1 MVRFNTG
8 YHPIFF
14 SLERIHSPL
23 SPSSAVA
30 SLQTLS
36 TSKIHILSHN
46 FSSEIRPLWLS
57 SHRRPPPSS
66 PFTATFLP
74 YSRHRLS
81 LSRSNRKIS
90 SSCVLGLRKNRRRSL
105 NVAAASNP
113 VFVSVSSKIFSS
125 LRRSSSV
132 SLFAVRCSSLR
143 NPDIQRIRVP
153 VTYRGD
159 GEGFACPRPHEDPLP
174 SLLGSRMIKWEFEVS
189 RFGVLCLSATS
200 VLSAHLVSVAS
211 SILSL
216 AAGMPEGK
224 LLVGLSWQPQLL
236 IPSSSKAADAC
247 HNKPQSEASNS
258 SLWKPNTEL
267 VDGLFIP
274 PNDPRKLNKLLRKQ
288 AKDTAGKDWFD
299 MPAQTITPE
308 LQTDLKLLKLRSA
321 LDPKRHYKKGE
332 SKSKAL
338 PKYFQVG
345 TVVEDASEFYSE
357 RLTKKE
363 RKATIADELLSDQK
377 LAAYRKRK
385 VREIEE
391 QNRPVG
397 NTKWKIRGRN
407 SWKRAKERR
416 VY

>member
-1 MVRFNTG
+1 
-8 YHPIFF
+8 
-14 SLERIHSPL
+14 
-23 SPSSAVA
+23 
-30 SLQTLS
+30 
-36 TSKIHILSHN
+36 
-46 FSSEIRPLWLS
+46 
-57 SHRRPPPSS
+57 
-66 PFTATFLP
+66 
-74 YSRHRLS
+74 
-81 LSRSNRKIS
+81 
-90 SSCVLGLRKNRRRSL
+90 
-105 NVAAASNP
+105 
-113 VFVSVSSKIFSS
+113 
-125 LRRSSSV
+125 
-132 SLFAVRCSSLR
+132 
-143 NPDIQRIRVP
+143 
-153 VTYRGD
+153 
-159 GEGFACPRPHEDPLP
+159 
-174 SLLGSRMIKWEFEVS
+174 
-189 RFGVLCLSATS
+189 
-200 VLSAHLVSVAS
+200 
-211 SILSL
+211 
-216 AAGMPEGK
+216 MPEGK

-288 AKDTAGKDWFD
+288 AKDTAGKDWYWNGIL
-299 MPAQTITPE
+299 TLLLCLL
-308 LQTDLKLLKLRSA
+308 LQLRSA